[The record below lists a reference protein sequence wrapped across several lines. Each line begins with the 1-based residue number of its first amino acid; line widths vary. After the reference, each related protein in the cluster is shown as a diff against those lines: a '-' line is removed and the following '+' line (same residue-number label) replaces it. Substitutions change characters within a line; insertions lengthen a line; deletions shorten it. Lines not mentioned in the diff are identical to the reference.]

1 MARSGLNAM
10 NRSQLKIDLLKL
22 EAVGGRHFNGQ
33 AYCKP
38 VRTDDDEDGAEDAFD
53 DEEQEAGARAEED
66 EDGLPLDLYS
76 VFDRQRP
83 TVFAPEFDGL
93 MDRQWDKEYRNT
105 YEEECRVKDPDMDHR
120 VKEYDPPCVMARG
133 TPPRDYTCWCCGKQS
148 AHDVQMPDEVYA
160 TAYCVA
166 GPTEAIGSLVSFAQ
180 LLADSNFDEAIRR
193 TAVCRQTR
201 CMIAQHKLTSES
213 YATWYWSRDANGV
226 RRPQL
231 EKGTDRKDQGVV
243 FADNVLLMRWLVM
256 QPCKPIS
263 DKQIAALFLWLVVNS
278 QFVQEREKRF
288 IATAM
293 AILDSATF
301 PYKFSDKQSFVD
313 KMASI
318 PRNYIEKVILAHI
331 LDLSLEDNDRW
342 VSWGNRLLET
352 AFPKAADAVFMLM
365 CLDNWEQQGR
375 PLDADGR
382 PEHRVRNDKPE
393 LKTLFTVNG
402 FGAAVSQAVS
412 DAHARGAE
420 FEHGYRLFYAS
431 APATKSSVK
440 MGKNQSRRDTHQLLK
455 ALTGSNKRAYT
466 KAKGV
471 KGKNAKPTCGSFQ
484 ADSGVHTKQ
493 RYEGVA
499 AALLLKGDE
508 KKLAVDLFVDT
519 WALGN
524 SVGKEKLQGKKSDRT
539 KSKACSSIRAVK
551 EFDPRCL
558 TAATAHKRQKKTEA
572 CDSMVALK
580 RKAVGFGARSS

>member
-1 MARSGLNAM
+1 M
-10 NRSQLKIDLLKL
+10 NRVQLRIDLLKL
-22 EAVGGRHFNGQ
+22 EATGGRHFNGQ

-38 VRTDDDEDGAEDAFD
+38 VRTDDDVQGAENDVEDDSDDDDA
-53 DEEQEAGARAEED
+53 QEAGADAVD
-66 EDGLPLDLYS
+66 KDGLPLDMYS
-76 VFDRQRP
+76 VFDRERP

-93 MDRQWDKEYRNT
+93 MDRQWDKEYKNT
-105 YEEECRVKDPDMDHR
+105 FEEECRVKDTDMDQR
-120 VKEYDPPCVMARG
+120 VKEYDAPCVMARG
-133 TPPRDYTCWCCGKQS
+133 TPPRDYMCWCCGKQ
-148 AHDVQMPDEVYA
+148 AANDVQMPDEVYA

-166 GPTEAIGSLVSFAQ
+166 GPNEAIRSLASFAQ
-180 LLADSNFDEAIRR
+180 LLADGNFDEAIRR

-256 QPCKPIS
+256 QPSKPIS

-301 PYKFSDKQSFVD
+301 PYKFSDQQSFVD
-313 KMASI
+313 KMSSL

-342 VSWGNRLLET
+342 ISWGNRLLET
-352 AFPKAADAVFMLM
+352 AFPKAADAAFMIA

-393 LKTLFTVNG
+393 LKTFFTVKG
-402 FGAAVSQAVS
+402 FGDAVTKAHEA
-412 DAHARGAE
+412 AHAKGTE
-420 FEHGYRLFYAS
+420 HEHGYKLFYAS
-431 APATKSSVK
+431 APPTKSSVK
-440 MGKNQSRRDTHQLLK
+440 MGKNQTRRDTQQLLK

-466 KAKGV
+466 RAKGV
-471 KGKNAKPTCGSFQ
+471 RAKNAQPTCGSFQ

-493 RYEGVA
+493 RYEGIA
-499 AALLLKGDE
+499 AALGLKDGE
-508 KKLAVDLFVDT
+508 TKLAVSLFVDT
-519 WALGN
+519 WEQGN
-524 SVGKEKLQGKKSDRT
+524 SVGKEKLQGKKADRT
-539 KSKACSSIRAVK
+539 KAKACSSIRLPK

-558 TAATAHKRQKKTEA
+558 TAATAHKRAKKIEA
-572 CDSMVALK
+572 CDTMVAIKK
-580 RKAVGFGARSS
+580 RAVGFGARSSS